1 MGILMREFPGCRGC
15 SFRLQVWIIPQWH
28 LRFGIKPKN
37 KTIRRLSFVWRRL
50 ADSSGKAEDT
60 ITVRNAA
67 GIAQA
72 QVRAD
77 SNSAQLITPQKTT
90 RAQTAESLT
99 ARAFGMPLPLQ
110 VLGDFLGGDNDAVRI
125 FREKMRQL
133 GWRVRFAADDADGLP
148 LRFGAD
154 GDRGSIDIAIT
165 GRQ

>member
-1 MGILMREFPGCRGC
+1 MAFTIRDLL
-15 SFRLQVWIIPQWH
+15 SSNQ
-28 LRFGIKPKN
+28 
-37 KTIRRLSFVWRRL
+37 KTKIRRLISFGGL
-50 ADSSGKAEDT
+50 ADSSGKADPT

-72 QVRAD
+72 QLRAD